1 MRVFLPRMPLQ
12 TIKNLGRPSYGSSKN
27 TYDTPEADKTWPGSY
42 DMMHGDEI
50 PLKEP
55 RTDNTILAERGEA
68 TAKDRAMENSQSLD
82 TAGVIN
88 VQKEIIVT

>member
-12 TIKNLGRPSYGSSKN
+12 SLKNLGKPSYGSSKLN
-27 TYDTPEADKTWPGSY
+27 GTADADKTWPRSY
-42 DMMHGDEI
+42 EMMHADNI

-55 RTDNTILAERGEA
+55 RTDNTILAEMGAANKGRGMGS
-68 TAKDRAMENSQSLD
+68 TQTMDH
-82 TAGVIN
+82 AGVIN

>member
-12 TIKNLGRPSYGSSKN
+12 TLKNLGRPSYGSSKN
-27 TYDTPEADKTWPGSY
+27 TYTPEADKSWPGQY
-42 DMMHGDEI
+42 DMMHGDDI

-68 TAKDRAMENSQSLD
+68 NPKDRGVENSQSLD
-82 TAGVIN
+82 TSGVIN
-88 VQKEIIVT
+88 VQREIIVT